1 MLERWRAHALIRLC
15 ADMQTIVFTTEKGGS
30 GKSTLTCNLAVAAM
44 QAGEKVL
51 ALDLSAGGSASAFE
65 GCSGF
70 EPMFNMAGS

>member
-1 MLERWRAHALIRLC
+1 MRCRMKASGLRALL
-15 ADMQTIVFTTEKGGS
+15 
-30 GKSTLTCNLAVAAM
+30 LTCNLAVAAM